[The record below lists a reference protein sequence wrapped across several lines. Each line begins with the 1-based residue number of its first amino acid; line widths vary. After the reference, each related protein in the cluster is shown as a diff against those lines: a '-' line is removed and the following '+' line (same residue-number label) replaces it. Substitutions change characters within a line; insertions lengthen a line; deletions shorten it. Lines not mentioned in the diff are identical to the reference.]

1 MALYYNLSKVYAIS
15 DNDVEFAKQ
24 IVLLFIEEVPAEMK
38 NIKSGLKEKDHQKVY
53 QAAHKIKPTLD
64 MMGMDL
70 AYEDVLTIEAWTRAE
85 GKKKEIKEV
94 VKSLKDAISK
104 TVKELKK
111 DYNLV

>member
-24 IVLLFIEEVPAEMK
+24 IVTLFIEEVPVEMK
-38 NIKSGLKEKDHQKVY
+38 NIKSGLKEKDHLKVY

-64 MMGMDL
+64 LMGMDL
-70 AYEDVLTIEAWTRAE
+70 AYEDVVAVETWSRAE
-85 GKKKEIKEV
+85 GKKKEIKEI
-94 VKSLKDAISK
+94 VKSLKEYISK

-111 DYNLV
+111 DYDL